1 VTPEDREQLLDA
13 LIDLMTVQKL
23 GGWRRDVAPFVEP
36 DGTFGFY
43 CGWKDE
49 GALTASV
56 ITTLFEKGGLAPGA
70 TRDADYTMYRNLE
83 AGREI
88 QASDYSRV
96 VNDEDSG
103 FRFECRAPLPVTALV
118 ETLQAWTATAQ
129 ETRRREARF
138 ELADIEK
145 KVYDRK
151 RDKITEVFSEAQDK
165 LFVSAYL
172 IQYTEAYFEGATAD
186 VILQPERWTPNSCTV
201 ITTDVSD
208 RGFGEAFDKQS
219 AFRWK
224 LSEVFNSSGAVGCH
238 AEDPGL
244 LAVRITGTKARLALD
259 ILDND
264 LEGARKAAEAVVK
277 QLGKDAAGFKTKYDM
292 EDGKRAAE
300 QAARRGTAKP
310 ITIHSPL
317 KLKSAQ

>member
-1 VTPEDREQLLDA
+1 MTPEEREQLLDA

-23 GGWRRDVAPFVEP
+23 GGWRRDVAPFVEA

-49 GALTASV
+49 GATTASV
-56 ITTLFEKGGLAPGA
+56 ITTMFEKGGLAPGA
-70 TRDADYTMYRNLE
+70 TRDADYTMYRNLD
-83 AGREI
+83 AGRQI

-96 VNDEDSG
+96 VNDEDCG
-103 FRFECRAPLPVTALV
+103 FRFECRAPLPVPALV
-118 ETLQAWTATAQ
+118 ETLNAWIGTAQ
-129 ETRRREARF
+129 EKRRSEVRY

-145 KVYDRK
+145 RARDRK
-151 RDKITEVFSEAQDK
+151 RDKITEVFSDAQDEM
-165 LFVSAYL
+165 FVTAYL
-172 IQYTEAYFEGATAD
+172 IQRTEAYFEGATAD

-201 ITTDVSD
+201 ITTDVADS
-208 RGFGEAFDKQS
+208 GFGADFDKQC

-224 LSEVFNSSGAVGCH
+224 LSEVFNSAGAVGCH

-244 LAVRITGTKARLALD
+244 FAVRITGTKARLALD

-264 LEGARKAAEAVVK
+264 LEGARKAAETVVK
-277 QLGKDAAGFKTKYDM
+277 HLGKDAQSFKTKYDM

-300 QAARRGTAKP
+300 QAMRQGTAKS
-310 ITIHSPL
+310 ITIGSPL
-317 KLKSAQ
+317 KLKHA

>member
-1 VTPEDREQLLDA
+1 MSPEEREQLLDA
-13 LIDLMTVQKL
+13 LIDLMTAHKL
-23 GGWRRDVAPFVEP
+23 GGWRRDVAPLVAA
-36 DGTFGFY
+36 DGAFGFY

-56 ITTLFEKGGLAPGA
+56 ITTIFEKGGLAPGA
-70 TRDADYTMYRNLE
+70 TRDADYTMYRNLGE
-83 AGREI
+83 GREI

-103 FRFECRAPLPVTALV
+103 FRFECRAELPVAALV
-118 ETLQAWTATAQ
+118 ETLNAWTAAAQ
-129 ETRRREARF
+129 EKRRSEARYD
-138 ELADIEK
+138 LADIEK
-145 KVYDRK
+145 RARDRK
-151 RDKITEVFSEAQDK
+151 RDRITEVFSTAHDEM
-165 LFVSAYL
+165 FVAAYL
-172 IQYTEAYFEGATAD
+172 IQRTEAYFEGATAD
-186 VILQPERWTPNSCTV
+186 VIPQPERWTPNSCTV

-244 LAVRITGTKARLALD
+244 FAVRITGSKARLALD

-264 LEGARKAAEAVVK
+264 LEGARKAAETVVK
-277 QLGKDAAGFKTKYDM
+277 YLGKDAQSFKTKYEM

-300 QAARRGTAKP
+300 QAMRQGTAKS
-310 ITIHSPL
+310 ITISSPL
-317 KLKSAQ
+317 KLKHAQ